1 MSTVKKDIRFRV
13 YIAFTG
19 ICLLGLAIL
28 FKAFLIQLKEG
39 PELRQLAKEMHT
51 RSATLP
57 AERGNIYTEDGA
69 LLCSTIPQFDVH
81 VDFSVI
87 KPDTFKRYL
96 DTLATGLSSLF
107 KDATVATYKQL
118 LTTEFTKQSRY
129 WSLKN
134 KVPYY
139 EYQVLR
145 SFPVFNKGAR
155 RGGLIVDPNIK
166 RINPYGMLA
175 YRTIGLWRENS
186 QIIGLEAAYDSVLKG
201 MSGSRV
207 EQKATGGVWLP
218 VEGSEVDPRNGMDLV
233 TTIDIGIQDVAEH
246 ALKSVLEQYKCMYG
260 TCIVMEVKTGKIKAL
275 ANLGRQKDGSYWEDF
290 NYAMMPT
297 EPGSTFKLV
306 TLMSLLNDGYINI
319 NQSVDCQGGVAH
331 FGNLTL
337 HDSHLGLGVMS
348 IKDAFAH
355 SSNVAMAKLGNQYY
369 GSNPQKYIDHL
380 YKLHLNERTHIDLL
394 GERKPVV
401 KTPNSS
407 GWSSTSIPWMSYG
420 YEIQITPLHTCM
432 VYNSVANGGKMM
444 KPYLISAIREYGKD
458 VKVFNPQVVVDKVAD
473 SSAIAQLR
481 ACMEE
486 VVLSG
491 TAKHIKSPFYAIA
504 GKTGTAQ
511 VADKGIRYT
520 DGVYQGSFVG
530 YFPADRPQYT
540 IAVVVRT
547 SPGSS
552 AYYGGTIAAPVFRMI
567 ADRVFANSKGWDGPL
582 DSIAKTGDKKLVAQ
596 QTTGRKY
603 NTLLKY
609 AGVKVD
615 VPAGNELMQLTAD
628 SNKKITIESAKVY
641 EGYVPDVSGL
651 GLKDAVYLLEKEGM
665 QVQVK
670 GKGKVQL
677 QSVAPGS
684 RIYKGQ
690 KIILQLS

>member
-118 LTTEFTKQSRY
+118 LTAEFTKQSRY

-201 MSGSRV
+201 MSGTRV

-380 YKLHLNERTHIDLL
+380 YRLHLNERTHIDLL

-582 DSIAKTGDKKLVAQ
+582 DSIAKTRDKKLVAQ

>member
-118 LTTEFTKQSRY
+118 LTAEFTKQSRY

>member
-1 MSTVKKDIRFRV
+1 M

-118 LTTEFTKQSRY
+118 LTAEFTKQSRY

-201 MSGSRV
+201 MSGTRV

-641 EGYVPDVSGL
+641 GGYVPDVSGL

>member
-118 LTTEFTKQSRY
+118 LTAEFTKQSRY

-201 MSGSRV
+201 MSGTRV

-444 KPYLISAIREYGKD
+444 KPYLISAIRECR
-458 VKVFNPQVVVDKVAD
+458 QV
-473 SSAIAQLR
+473 
-481 ACMEE
+481 
-486 VVLSG
+486 
-491 TAKHIKSPFYAIA
+491 
-504 GKTGTAQ
+504 
-511 VADKGIRYT
+511 
-520 DGVYQGSFVG
+520 
-530 YFPADRPQYT
+530 
-540 IAVVVRT
+540 
-547 SPGSS
+547 
-552 AYYGGTIAAPVFRMI
+552 
-567 ADRVFANSKGWDGPL
+567 
-582 DSIAKTGDKKLVAQ
+582 
-596 QTTGRKY
+596 
-603 NTLLKY
+603 
-609 AGVKVD
+609 
-615 VPAGNELMQLTAD
+615 
-628 SNKKITIESAKVY
+628 
-641 EGYVPDVSGL
+641 
-651 GLKDAVYLLEKEGM
+651 
-665 QVQVK
+665 
-670 GKGKVQL
+670 
-677 QSVAPGS
+677 
-684 RIYKGQ
+684 
-690 KIILQLS
+690 